1 MTKQRVFSRLDDF
14 ITIARKGEE
23 VELTI
28 VLDKRLF
35 KRKFAPSTM
44 GDPGDE
50 IDTYILA
57 ANYFF
62 VVEGKSHEFTKFY
75 AFGFERDFPSAVQR
89 EIDIA
94 NERLKMD
101 YKRLRDAN
109 IVFLEKFFGISNDG
123 NILN

>member
-1 MTKQRVFSRLDDF
+1 MTKQRVFNRLDDF
-14 ITIARKGEE
+14 ITIARKGKE

-28 VLDKRLF
+28 VLDKRIF

-57 ANYFF
+57 ANYVF
-62 VVEGKSHEFTKFY
+62 VVEGKIREFTKFY
-75 AFGFERDFPSAVQR
+75 AFGVEGDSPSAVQR
-89 EIDIA
+89 EIDVA

-101 YKRLRDAN
+101 YKRLREAK
-109 IVFLEKFFGISNDG
+109 IIFLELFWD
-123 NILN
+123 

>member
-1 MTKQRVFSRLDDF
+1 MTKQSAFSRLEDF

-23 VELTI
+23 AELTV

-35 KRKFAPSTM
+35 TRKFAPYTM

-57 ANYFF
+57 ANYVF
-62 VVEGKSHEFTKFY
+62 VVEEKSHEFTKFY
-75 AFGFERDFPSAVQR
+75 AFGVEGESPSAVQR
-89 EIDIA
+89 EIDVA

-101 YKRLRDAN
+101 YKRLRDEN
-109 IVFLEKFFGISNDG
+109 IVFLEKFFRVSSDG

>member
-1 MTKQRVFSRLDDF
+1 MTKQGVFSRLEDF
-14 ITIARKGEE
+14 ITIARKGKE
-23 VELTI
+23 VALSVE
-28 VLDKRLF
+28 LDKRIF
-35 KRKFAPSTM
+35 TRKYAPYTM

-57 ANYFF
+57 ANYVFF
-62 VVEGKSHEFTKFY
+62 VEEKSHEFTKFY
-75 AFGFERDFPSAVQR
+75 AFGVEGDSTSAVER
-89 EIDIA
+89 EIDVA

-109 IVFLEKFFGISNDG
+109 IVFSEKFFRISSDG